1 MTTVSI
7 FGRGQLGTSVAAILT
22 LNPRYDVSGPFDRH
36 ERAAALHAGADLV
49 IVATTTRLRDVAADI
64 EDAVR
69 AGSNVLVSAEE
80 AAYPFIVDS
89 GTAQRLDALARERSV
104 SIAGAGVNPGLMFDS
119 LVLTMLGAAPRGCT
133 LRVRRNVNISGFGSA
148 VLRRIGVGSTESDF
162 EDAVQRGEI
171 LGHAGFP
178 QSMSLVAQALGLD
191 IERIVK
197 DLRPLITTVPI
208 DIPGRFEV
216 QAGHSAGVDQK
227 YAAYVDGHVWFVAEF
242 FGHVDLE
249 AVGRAPSDEIE
260 LWLSDTKFQTLS
272 LRPGVDAQVGSAN
285 MVANSVERVL
295 AARPG
300 WVTVA
305 EMFPAFPAPQE
316 CLLRSEIG

>member
-7 FGRGQLGTSVAAILT
+7 FGCGQLGNAVAAILT
-22 LNPRYDVSGPFDRH
+22 VNPRYEVAGPFGRH
-36 ERAAALHAGADLV
+36 ERAAALCAAADLV

-80 AAYPFIVDS
+80 AAYPFVVDPA
-89 GTAQRLDALARERSV
+89 TAERLDALARDRAV

-133 LRVRRNVNISGFGSA
+133 LLVRRNVDISGFGST
-148 VLRRIGVGSTESDF
+148 VLRRIGVGCTETHF
-162 EDAVQRGEI
+162 TQAVQHGEI

-178 QSMSLVAQALGLD
+178 QSMSLVAHALGLD
-191 IERIVK
+191 IDHIAK
-197 DLRPLITTVPI
+197 DLRPLITEVPI

-216 QAGHSAGVDQK
+216 HAGQSAGVEQRYK
-227 YAAYVDGHVWFVAEF
+227 AYVGREPWFVAEF
-242 FGHVDLE
+242 FGHIALA
-249 AVGRAPSDEIE
+249 AVGREPSDDIE
-260 LWLSDTKFQTLS
+260 LWLGGAKFQTLS
-272 LRPGVDAQVGSAN
+272 LRPGVDAQIGSAN
-285 MVANSVERVL
+285 MIANSVERVL

-305 EMFPAFPAPQE
+305 EMIPAFPAPHRMTSTE
-316 CLLRSEIG
+316 